1 MLALNSK
8 PMGFILSFHV
18 ILYTVHFTKFFL
30 KRSNKIHTQVIIL
43 KFSHSPYSE
52 MFSMMATT
60 FIREFKLLAKTN
72 LLDVLVLLCIN
83 TCT

>member
-43 KFSHSPYSE
+43 KFSHSQSIFRNVFDDGHYLHQGIQTVS
-52 MFSMMATT
+52 
-60 FIREFKLLAKTN
+60 
-72 LLDVLVLLCIN
+72 
-83 TCT
+83 